1 MTSQENPVVGK
12 SHAIRAHLHCATVST
27 PIVLPILRCNVSKIS
42 RNLPRSTCSAA
53 SEVHS
58 LIVTGLQIYCSR
70 YGISQALKQVIKPF
84 ELLFGKDYNLGV
96 CIIGGSPC
104 LVSVSGFLKRFGP
117 EGFFLPIPSGLTSE
131 GLMGAS
137 DLL

>member
-1 MTSQENPVVGK
+1 MTIQENPVVAK
-12 SHAIRAHLHCATVST
+12 SHAIRALLHCATLSAPT
-27 PIVLPILRCNVSKIS
+27 VLTILRGIVSKFS
-42 RNLPRSTCSAA
+42 RNMHRSTCSAA

-70 YGISQALKQVIKPF
+70 YGISQALEQVNKPF